1 MRKTQPEKLD
11 TLIRAWI
18 ADAIR
23 DDVIPVSQRTRISG
37 VAYTPRRRRTDVATD
52 SSEMA
57 AD

>member
-1 MRKTQPEKLD
+1 MPKTQPEKLD

-23 DDVIPVSQRTRISG
+23 DDVIPAAQRTRISG
-37 VAYTPRRRRTDVATD
+37 VAYVPRRRRSDAAAD